1 MSNGHERYPPVTTPA
16 AILHALRWNAVV
28 RTTGQLGTWLITIF
42 VMRLLSPVDYGLMGL
57 ATILLGFFGL
67 INELGAIP
75 AIIQR
80 QQVEQSL
87 IRKVFGLVLVS
98 NASLYVAAFAGAP
111 YFAALFGEAYPLA
124 TVIRV
129 LALSLIIGALSA
141 VPNALLQRDL
151 KFKTISLIDFAATLV
166 GAVATLMLAIEGGGV
181 WSLVFGSLI
190 KEAGN
195 AVGLIAVTRFRV
207 APLLDFTGLRTV
219 LAFGMKISGARIVWY
234 FNSSFDGLLIG
245 KILGE
250 GALGLY
256 SVANTLA
263 YLPASKV
270 LGLSN
275 QIAFAAYSRLQDDRV
290 RVRQYFLEG
299 ASIASFIFFPLCW
312 GMSAV
317 ADDFIDVV
325 LGPTW
330 HEAAMVLQIIA
341 LGVPYRALG
350 LFMQPLVDGLGQPG
364 IGLKNTLTISLIV
377 PAAALAGLYW
387 GLIGL
392 CVASVAGVVVAV
404 TINLRR
410 NLALLDA
417 GYGQLLSAFF
427 PSMLAAGIMYA
438 AVLVANAV
446 LAQVM
451 PVLWRLPA
459 VVVFG
464 AFIYGV
470 VTVSFNR
477 QPANRCLELIK
488 AAS

>member
-1 MSNGHERYPPVTTPA
+1 MSNGHERYPLVTTPA

-28 RTTGQLGTWLITIF
+28 RTTGQIGTWLITIF

-80 QQVEQSL
+80 QQVEQCL

-111 YFAALFGEAYPLA
+111 YFAALFGEAYLA

-129 LALSLIIGALSA
+129 LALSLVIGALSA

-151 KFKTISLIDFAATLV
+151 SFKTISLIDFAATLV
-166 GAVATLMLAIEGGGV
+166 GAVATLMLAFEGRGV
-181 WSLVFGSLI
+181 WSLVFGSLV

-195 AVGLIAVTRFRV
+195 AVGLMAVTRFRV
-207 APLLDFTGLRTV
+207 VPLLDFTGLRTV

-234 FNSSFDGLLIG
+234 FNNNFDGLLIG

-250 GALGLY
+250 RALGLY

-263 YLPASKV
+263 YLPSSKV

-317 ADDFIDVV
+317 ADDFVAVV

-330 HEAAMVLQIIA
+330 HDAAVVLQIIA

-350 LFMQPLVDGLGQPG
+350 LFMQPLVDGLGRPG

-377 PAAALAGLYW
+377 PAAAVAGLYW

-410 NLALLDA
+410 NLALLDT

-438 AVLVANAV
+438 AVLGANAM
-446 LAQVM
+446 LAQAM
-451 PVLWRLPA
+451 PVLWRLPT

-477 QPANRCLELIK
+477 QPATRCLQLIK

>member
-1 MSNGHERYPPVTTPA
+1 
-16 AILHALRWNAVV
+16 
-28 RTTGQLGTWLITIF
+28 
-42 VMRLLSPVDYGLMGL
+42 VDYGLMGL